1 MSDIIQQ
8 LPDSIA
14 NQIAAGEVIQRP
26 ASAVKELMENAID
39 AGATSVK
46 LIIKDAGKTLL
57 QVIDNGCGMSETDAR
72 MSFERH
78 ATSKIKNIDDLFH
91 IRTMGFRGEALA
103 SIAAVAQVELKSKMT
118 GEELGT
124 QLIIEGSEVK
134 SQEPVQCAEG
144 TSIAVKNLFYNVP
157 ARRNFLK
164 SPPVEMRHIIDE
176 FQRIALSYP
185 HIHFTLHHN
194 GMEIFHLKAGNLR
207 QRIVSIFGSNY
218 NERLVPIE
226 ENTNITNIIGF
237 IGKPEFAKKT
247 RGEQFLFVNN
257 RFIRSNYLNHAIVNA
272 YDELLP
278 RDSYPLYVLFIDI
291 EPSRI
296 DINVHPTKQE
306 IKFEDEKIIYAFVN
320 SATKRALGKYSVSPT
335 LDFDSETAFGRLES
349 FSRSNAVPQQNY
361 SPAESDSQTAN
372 KLRTSFPSKGDLDD
386 FKQSNLKQWEKLY
399 EGSREERTPGE
410 PATFTIPSRWE
421 AETATH
427 HPLISGEEK
436 ESSAFQV
443 HEKFIVSQIKSGFI
457 LVDQQAAHERV
468 LFEKYLNQLEKNI
481 APSQQQLF
489 PQTLQLSPS
498 DFLVAK
504 EILTEIR
511 ALGFDLQEFGNNA
524 LVLHGI
530 PADVLEGNELKMLE
544 QIIEGYKESQTNVQL
559 DKREELAKLFAKN
572 SAIKNGTPLTEKEMK
587 GLLDQ
592 LFGCEFP
599 MSAPDGRLT
608 FITFNLK
615 EIEKQFEKK

>member
-46 LIIKDAGKTLL
+46 LIVKDAGKTLI

-103 SIAAVAQVELKSKMT
+103 SIAAVAQVELKSRIT
-118 GEELGT
+118 GKETGT
-124 QLIIEGSEVK
+124 EIIIEGSEVK
-134 SQEPVQCAEG
+134 SQEVVQCAEG
-144 TSIAVKNLFYNVP
+144 TSIAVKNLFFNVP

-164 SPPVEMRHIIDE
+164 SNPVETRHIIDE

-194 GMEIFHLKAGNLR
+194 GLEIFHLKAGNLR
-207 QRIVSIFGSNY
+207 QRIVGIMGNNY
-218 NERLVPIE
+218 NERLVPVE
-226 ENTNITNIIGF
+226 ENTTVTNIVGF

-257 RFIRSNYLNHAIVNA
+257 RFIRSNYLNHAIVSA

-278 RDSYPLYVLFIDI
+278 RDSFPLYVLFIDI
-291 EPSRI
+291 DPSRI

-320 SATKRALGKYSVSPT
+320 AAAKRALGKYSVSPT
-335 LDFDSETAFGRLES
+335 LDFDSETAFGRLEG
-349 FSRSNAVPQQNY
+349 FSRNPAPAEY
-361 SPAESDSQTAN
+361 TPAESDAQSAN
-372 KLRTSFPSKGDLDD
+372 HLKTTFPSRNDMDDLG
-386 FKQSNLKQWEKLY
+386 KSNLRHWKELY
-399 EGSREERTPGE
+399 EDSREEKKLNS

-421 AETATH
+421 QEEVTTQ
-427 HPLISGEEK
+427 PLIAGEEK
-436 ESSAFQV
+436 DSAAFQL

-457 LVDQQAAHERV
+457 LVDQQAAHERI
-468 LFEKYLNQLEKNI
+468 LFEKFLNQLENNI

-489 PQTLQLSPS
+489 PQTLQLSAT
-498 DFLVAK
+498 DFQIAR
-504 EILTEIR
+504 EILPEVR

-530 PADVLEGNELKMLE
+530 PSDILEGNELKMIE
-544 QIIEGYKESQTNVQL
+544 QIIEGYKESLTNVKF
-559 DKREELAKLFAKN
+559 DKREELAKLLARN
-572 SAIKNGTPLTEKEMK
+572 AAIKNGTPLSEKEMK
-587 GLLDQ
+587 SLLDR
-592 LFGCEFP
+592 LFGCESP
-599 MSAPDGRLT
+599 MYAPDGRLT
-608 FITFNLK
+608 FITFNMKDL
-615 EIEKQFEKK
+615 EKQFEK